1 MTGDK
6 IRNFSSPW
14 RFSDCAANEC
24 QKFLFSEWLQQVT
37 VRSIAHYFFSNLRIV
52 YSGDESEWNTRI
64 MLLHV
69 QEKREPIYQR

>member
-1 MTGDK
+1 VTGDK

-14 RFSDCAANEC
+14 RFSDCAAHER
-24 QKFLFSEWLQQVT
+24 QKFLFSEWFQQVA

-52 YSGDESEWNTRI
+52 YSGDVSEWNARI

-69 QEKREPIYQR
+69 QEKGEPVYQR

>member
-14 RFSDCAANEC
+14 RFSDCAAHER
-24 QKFLFSEWLQQVT
+24 QKFLFSEWLQQVA
-37 VRSIAHYFFSNLRIV
+37 VRPIAHYFFSNLRIV
-52 YSGDESEWNTRI
+52 YSGDVSEWNARI

-69 QEKREPIYQR
+69 QEKGEPVYQR

>member
-1 MTGDK
+1 MTGDR

-14 RFSDCAANEC
+14 RFPDCAADKR
-24 QKFLFSEWLQQVT
+24 QKFLFSEWFQQVA

-52 YSGDESEWNTRI
+52 YSGDVSEWNARI

-69 QEKREPIYQR
+69 QEKSEPVYQR